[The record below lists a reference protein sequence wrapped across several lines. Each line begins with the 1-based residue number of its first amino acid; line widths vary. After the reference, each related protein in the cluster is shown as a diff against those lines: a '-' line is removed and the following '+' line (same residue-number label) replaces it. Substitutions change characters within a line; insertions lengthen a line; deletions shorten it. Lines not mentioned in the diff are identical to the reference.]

1 MYAKQINSVM
11 KKKCLVLKRIR
22 AQGLGRRTPPPKL
35 PLIVPPSTTTTT
47 PGCKQSFGL
56 TVNYILSFD
65 IFSCHFF

>member
-1 MYAKQINSVM
+1 M
-11 KKKCLVLKRIR
+11 KKMSRLKEDQGPKALAHTATQTTLKCS
-22 AQGLGRRTPPPKL
+22 L
-35 PLIVPPSTTTTT
+35 PA

>member
-1 MYAKQINSVM
+1 MSPLKEDQSPKALAHTATQTTL
-11 KKKCLVLKRIR
+11 KC
-22 AQGLGRRTPPPKL
+22 PPL
-35 PLIVPPSTTTTT
+35 PP

>member
-1 MYAKQINSVM
+1 MEKMSRLKEDQGPRALAHTATQTTL
-11 KKKCLVLKRIR
+11 KC
-22 AQGLGRRTPPPKL
+22 PPP
-35 PLIVPPSTTTTT
+35 P